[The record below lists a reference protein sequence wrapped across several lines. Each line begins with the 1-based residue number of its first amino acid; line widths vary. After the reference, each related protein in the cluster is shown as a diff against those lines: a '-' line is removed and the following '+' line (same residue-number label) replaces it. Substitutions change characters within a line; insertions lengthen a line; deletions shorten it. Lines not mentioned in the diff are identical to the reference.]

1 MVKLVVSLHFMKKIN
16 YTLLIVLTVA
26 MAFVSSCKKDEIID
40 PVVTCQ
46 LTKMDLTFFGTTVT
60 STITYNTSGQPVDMQ
75 TNDDGTISG
84 TLYTYTSAGKVASM
98 SEYEGASKTVTAK
111 TEYTYGTNG
120 VMEEKIYVDN
130 AGTLEIESVN
140 RFDYSGTQLVKK
152 NIFTIVAG
160 DEVKT
165 DYVEY
170 SYATNG
176 DVSSMVTFS
185 DDGLGNWEQSSRS
198 TFTYNDKTPTAFLGG
213 LIAEDP
219 NFPSTH
225 YIIRDKEEDYN
236 TITQT
241 WEVSSDLDYVY
252 TYDSDGKPT
261 KVNIGQGLFVF
272 DLFYT
277 CN

>member
-1 MVKLVVSLHFMKKIN
+1 M
-16 YTLLIVLTVA
+16 LIVLTVA
-26 MAFVSSCKKDEIID
+26 MAFVSSCKKDDTTD

-46 LTKMDLTFFGTTVT
+46 LTKMDLTFFGTTAT
-60 STITYNTSGQPVDMQ
+60 STITYNSAGQPIDMQ
-75 TNDDGTISG
+75 TNDNGTISG

-98 SEYEGASKTVTAK
+98 SEYEGASKTVIAK

-120 VMEEKIYVDN
+120 VTEEKIYVDN
-130 AGTLEIESVN
+130 AGTLELDQVN
-140 RFDYSGTQLVKK
+140 RFDYNGTQMIQK
-152 NIFTIVAG
+152 NIFSIVAG
-160 DEVKT
+160 NEVKT
-165 DYVEY
+165 DYIVY
-170 SYATNG
+170 SYAANG
-176 DVSSMVTFS
+176 DVSGTVTFT
-185 DDGLGNWEQSSRS
+185 DDGLGNFEQSSRR
-198 TFTYNDKTPTAFLGG
+198 TFTYNDKTPTRFLAG

-236 TITQT
+236 AITQT
-241 WEVSSDLDYVY
+241 WEVSSDLDYAY

-261 KVNIGQGLFVF
+261 KVNVGQGLFVF